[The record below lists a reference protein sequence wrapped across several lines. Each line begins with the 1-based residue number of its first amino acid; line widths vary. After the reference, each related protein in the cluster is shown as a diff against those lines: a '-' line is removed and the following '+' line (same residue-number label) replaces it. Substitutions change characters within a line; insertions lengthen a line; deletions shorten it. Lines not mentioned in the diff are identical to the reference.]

1 VPSGHLDGFGPC
13 PRPDESLAAA
23 ATRSSQR
30 LNLGRD
36 KHLLLSAIGQCL
48 KAQHDT
54 VAASFRSR
62 LAALI
67 EQLETQEGLDR
78 RARNRAAVSI

>member
-1 VPSGHLDGFGPC
+1 MPSGHLDGFGPC

-48 KAQHDT
+48 KAQYDT
-54 VAASFRSR
+54 R

-67 EQLETQEGLDR
+67 EQLETQEGLDP